1 MFKGSGDFV
10 VGLVFPDESFPCDA
24 LPAAR
29 TDVRPS
35 QNHVLVINWFNHSPQ
50 QNSANDKA
58 EAKMDGCKITVQE
71 IKSGLLCNL
80 FQSRT
85 A

>member
-10 VGLVFPDESFPCDA
+10 VGLVLPDESFPCDA

-35 QNHVLVINWFNHSPQ
+35 QKHMLQLLIGLIIHHS
-50 QNSANDKA
+50 K
-58 EAKMDGCKITVQE
+58 TVRMIPE
-71 IKSGLLCNL
+71 EPRWMGVK
-80 FQSRT
+80 
-85 A
+85 